1 MMIAMTA
8 WVQRARSLLQLTRR
22 QQALAGVAAL
32 ILVVNLVLLFGY
44 VGAEERRGA
53 AQTQVSA
60 VERQVNGMRRPE
72 DIEALKRELSD
83 VENQLAG
90 SSSFFPKEIDSL
102 AVYGLVANSARQTGV
117 ELSGM
122 QNGAPTT
129 EKFGANDYVAI
140 RYAVTVRGQLGQV
153 VAFLNKIETSGIS
166 TLIVNNQTYTF
177 GANGWTAVVDIIAYA
192 QKPA

>member
-1 MMIAMTA
+1 MRYAMTSRLLR
-8 WVQRARSLLQLTRR
+8 WRSLTMLTRR
-22 QQALAGVAAL
+22 QQTLAAVAAL
-32 ILVVNLVLLFGY
+32 VLITNLVLLVGY
-44 VGAEERRGA
+44 VGAEERRSD
-53 AQTQVSA
+53 AQQQVLV
-60 VERQVNGMRRPE
+60 VERQVNAMRRPE
-72 DIEALKRELSD
+72 DIDALKRELSD

-102 AVYGLVANSARQTGV
+102 AVYGLVANSAKQTGV

-140 RYAVTVRGQLGQV
+140 RYAVTVRGQLPQI
-153 VAFLNKIETSGIS
+153 VAFLNKIETSGIA
-166 TLIVNNQTYTF
+166 TLIINNQNYSQ

-192 QKPA
+192 QKPS